1 VNPVDQHP
9 DKQDGFEKG
18 ECRKEREGRRSKVR
32 NARNEPMLAI
42 NARLL
47 LFPLTIGSA
56 CSARERSHA
65 RMLEQT
71 QARRAN
77 GIAPG

>member
-9 DKQDGFEKG
+9 GKQDGFKKG
-18 ECRKEREGRRSKVR
+18 ECRKEREGRRSKER
-32 NARNEPMLAI
+32 NAKNEPMLAL

-47 LFPLTIGSA
+47 LFPLTIGAA
-56 CSARERSHA
+56 CSARERRHA

-71 QARRAN
+71 QARRGN